1 MDKRS
6 GKKKKAIKPKE
17 PEAGVTGLPIL
28 PLPSKPGTP
37 AKKMPA
43 GKK

>member
-17 PEAGVTGLPIL
+17 PEAGVGLPTL

-37 AKKMPA
+37 AKKQPA